1 MKKILFRCDS
11 SSTIGLG
18 HVKRCLVL
26 AKRLKELNK
35 NLKIFFSTLD
45 LEGNIN
51 FEILKEG
58 FTIYSLK
65 DNSVSSLDYVIKGLS
80 IDFLVIDSYEID
92 ITFETQLKL
101 NNHSLKIMSF
111 DDTLNL
117 HNVDFILN
125 HGIQAKKHSY
135 KNLVPKNCKILCG
148 SEYTL
153 LRDEFFK
160 KYNKK
165 IEKSSIA
172 IILGGNDVLN
182 LSSKVALF
190 LFEINNKYKI
200 SVITTRVNPHLKELR
215 KNRDIDFLVDSDNI
229 AEVLSTKE
237 LVITASGGTLF
248 EVLALKKDFI
258 NIEIVSN
265 QNVITKFLEKK
276 GIKTT
281 IKAENFSLKELEKKI
296 EYINKKD
303 VYKKL
308 DLKFSRDK
316 LVKKILKEIK

>member
-26 AKRLKELNK
+26 AKRLKECNK

-45 LEGNIN
+45 LDGNIN

-65 DNSVSSLDYVIKGLS
+65 DNSVSSLDYVIKELS
-80 IDFLVIDSYEID
+80 IDFLIIDLYEID

-160 KYNKK
+160 NYNKK
-165 IEKSSIA
+165 IEKNSIA

-190 LFEINNKYKI
+190 LFEINNEYKI
-200 SVITTRVNPHLKELR
+200 SVITTRVNPHLKEL
-215 KNRDIDFLVDSDNI
+215 
-229 AEVLSTKE
+229 
-237 LVITASGGTLF
+237 
-248 EVLALKKDFI
+248 
-258 NIEIVSN
+258 
-265 QNVITKFLEKK
+265 
-276 GIKTT
+276 
-281 IKAENFSLKELEKKI
+281 EKKI

-303 VYKKL
+303 FYGKL

>member
-26 AKRLKELNK
+26 AKRLKESNK
-35 NLKIFFSTLD
+35 DLKIFFSTLD

-51 FEILKEG
+51 LEILKSG
-58 FTIYSLK
+58 FSIYSLK
-65 DNSVSSLDYVIKGLS
+65 DNSVFSLDYIIKGLS

-101 NNHSLKIMSF
+101 NNHNLKIMSF
-111 DDTLNL
+111 DDTLKL

-125 HGIQAKKHSY
+125 HGIQTKKSAY
-135 KNLVPKNCKILCG
+135 KDLVPKTSKILCG

-160 KYNKK
+160 KYKNK
-165 IEKSSIA
+165 IEKNSVA

-182 LSSKVALF
+182 LSSKIAFYL
-190 LFEINNKYKI
+190 LEISNKYKI
-200 SVITTRVNPHLKELR
+200 SVITTAVNPHLKEL
-215 KNRDIDFLVDSDNI
+215 KQNKEFELLVDIDNI
-229 AEVLSTKE
+229 AEVLSCKE
-237 LVITASGGTLF
+237 IVITASGGTLF
-248 EVLALKKDFI
+248 EVLFLKKKFI
-258 NIEIVSN
+258 NIEVASN
-265 QNVITKFLEKK
+265 QNVVSDFFEKK

-281 IKAENFSLKELEKKI
+281 IKAEKLCLKELEKKI
-296 EYINKKD
+296 EYINKKN
-303 VYKKL
+303 VYNKL
-308 DLKFSRDK
+308 DLKFSKDK
-316 LVKKILKEIK
+316 LVKKILKDIK